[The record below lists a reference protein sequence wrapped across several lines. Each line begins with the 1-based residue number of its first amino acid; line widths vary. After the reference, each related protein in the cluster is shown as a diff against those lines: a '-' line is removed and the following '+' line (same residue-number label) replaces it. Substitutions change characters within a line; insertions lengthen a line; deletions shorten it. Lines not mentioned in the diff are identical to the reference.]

1 MSSGPAVTTLKFL
14 AAWMIS
20 PWSRLGSSSF
30 SAVATSLN
38 VIVTC
43 ASDAA
48 PRRDRTRPFRISDDA
63 ADAAVLEADPC
74 DDVALP
80 QPRAERGEARGGE
93 VQRLRQGEED
103 TLQNLPAHS

>member
-1 MSSGPAVTTLKFL
+1 MLRVWVNQTTRSSGPAVTTLKFL

-48 PRRDRTRPFRISDDA
+48 PGRDRTRRSGSPTMR
-63 ADAAVLEADPC
+63 PM
-74 DDVALP
+74 LP
-80 QPRAERGEARGGE
+80 
-93 VQRLRQGEED
+93 
-103 TLQNLPAHS
+103 S